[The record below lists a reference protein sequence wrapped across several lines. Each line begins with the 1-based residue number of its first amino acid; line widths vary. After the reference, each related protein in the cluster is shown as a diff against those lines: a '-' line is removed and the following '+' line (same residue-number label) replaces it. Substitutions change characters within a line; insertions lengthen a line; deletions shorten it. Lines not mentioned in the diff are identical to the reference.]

1 MEPTAGYK
9 AKAVKDTWGKHC
21 NRVFF
26 FHRSYNDTK
35 VPVIKMPSGSAFGVL
50 CDSLRHVLETDES
63 FDWILVTTE
72 DTFALPENLRY
83 YVAPFNASQPFYL
96 GHAMTFW
103 NIVYNWGDAGYALSR
118 GAVDRLV
125 ARYATS
131 VYLSL
136 HFRSYVYLFP
146 AEDYTFYCKSIVFG

>member
-1 MEPTAGYK
+1 
-9 AKAVKDTWGKHC
+9 
-21 NRVFF
+21 
-26 FHRSYNDTK
+26 
-35 VPVIKMPSGSAFGVL
+35 MPSGSAFGVL

-103 NIVYNWGDAGYALSR
+103 NIVYNWGDAGYALSK
-118 GAVDRLV
+118 GAVDQLV
-125 ARYATS
+125 ARYATT
-131 VYLSL
+131 YMGN
-136 HFRSYVYLFP
+136 SYIFTHKF
-146 AEDYTFYCKSIVFG
+146 AEDCTFTILEQM